1 MKAFLN
7 KLFLALVFSTT
18 LIGCSRN
25 NILESETSK
34 IEEGIDIQKNPVG
47 AMQKVIELSKNAD
60 TIQEKI
66 ANKEPVEPISFSEL
80 IDYLPQPPQGWQA
93 EKPQGETNSFGSYS
107 ISQVN
112 QTYTREDK
120 RIKVS
125 IYDWAFNS
133 ALFTPF
139 MLSTEFSQES
149 TEGYNKGIKID
160 DIPGREEYTYSTKQG
175 SLNLLVNS
183 RFLVRINGTNIEEF
197 ELREWWKLMDYE
209 SLTKISSK

>member
-7 KLFLALVFSTT
+7 KLFLAIVFLTT
-18 LIGCSRN
+18 LIGCSLN

-66 ANKEPVEPISFSEL
+66 ANQEPVEPISLSEL
-80 IDYLPQPPQGWQA
+80 IDYLPQAPQGWEA

-112 QTYTREDK
+112 QTYTRGDK

-149 TEGYNKGIKID
+149 
-160 DIPGREEYTYSTKQG
+160 
-175 SLNLLVNS
+175 
-183 RFLVRINGTNIEEF
+183 
-197 ELREWWKLMDYE
+197 
-209 SLTKISSK
+209 

>member
-1 MKAFLN
+1 M
-7 KLFLALVFSTT
+7 TT
-18 LIGCSRN
+18 LIGCSLN

-66 ANKEPVEPISFSEL
+66 ANQEPVEPISLSEL
-80 IDYLPQPPQGWQA
+80 IDYLPQAPQGWEA

-112 QTYTREDK
+112 QTYTRGDK

-160 DIPGREEYTYSTKQG
+160 DIPGRAEYTYSTKQG

-183 RFLVRINGTNIEEF
+183 RFLVRINGSNIEEF